1 MIFSAN
7 ITTSKDTA
15 KDDLKRTVLQ
25 VTKGLVY
32 KVEFYF
38 PSGSA
43 GLAGV
48 AVFDGLYQCWPST
61 VGEFFIGESQTISF
75 DDLYLKEAAPYTFQI
90 LTYNLDDTHSHAIGV
105 RIGLVSKDA
114 FLARFMPTKGAE
126 FMADLVKKLNVEQAV
141 LQGTQKITVATTPA
155 KFLESVKQVKSVVVP
170 AEPVTPAIKIFTPQ
184 QVERFGIVPTGG
196 EVPSR

>member
-1 MIFSAN
+1 MIYSKH
-7 ITTSKDTA
+7 ITTVKNTA
-15 KDDLKRTVLQ
+15 KTAAKRTVLN

-32 KVEFYF
+32 KVEVYF

-48 AVFDGLYQCWPST
+48 AIFDGLYQCWPST
-61 VGEFFIGESQTISF
+61 TGEFFIGESQMISF

-90 LTYNLDDTHSHAIGV
+90 FTFNEDDTHSHAIGV

-126 FMADLVKKLNVEQAV
+126 FMADLVRKLNVEQAV

-155 KFLESVKQVKSVVVP
+155 EFLESVKQVKSVVVP
-170 AEPVTPAIKIFTPQ
+170 AESVTPAIKIFTPQ

-196 EVPSR
+196 EIPKR